1 MTIHMQNIE
10 RLTLTEMQEFVKG
23 SGRIGLSVE
32 RGAAA
37 YGLIQ
42 GVLAGQQYPGIR
54 KAAKGI
60 VRRFLTKVT
69 GLSRAQMSR
78 LIRRWNQSGRLEG
91 RPARRRCFPRR
102 YTAADIALL
111 AAV

>member
-1 MTIHMQNIE
+1 MTINMQNAE

-23 SGRIGLSVE
+23 SRPMGFSADGR
-32 RGAAA
+32 AAA

-42 GVLAGQQYPGIR
+42 RVLGTQQYQRIS
-54 KAAKGI
+54 KACKGI

-78 LIRRWNQSGRLEG
+78 LIRRWNQSGRLE
-91 RPARRRCFPRR
+91 RRVARRHRFPHR
-102 YTAADIALL
+102 
-111 AAV
+111 